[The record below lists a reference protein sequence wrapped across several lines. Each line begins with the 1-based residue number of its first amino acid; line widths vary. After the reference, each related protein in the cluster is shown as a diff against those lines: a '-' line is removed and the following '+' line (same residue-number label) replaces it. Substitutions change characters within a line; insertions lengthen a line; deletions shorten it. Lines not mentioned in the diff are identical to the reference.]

1 MYIDIYFNAE
11 SDIERD
17 LLEERL
23 DEILKG
29 KGEVTGGGAG
39 KDGVNID
46 IEIDDDYGN
55 EEIIKIIKS
64 ELIRLKLP
72 VDTYLK
78 INGEKHNFY

>member
-11 SDIERD
+11 SNIERD

-46 IEIDDDYGN
+46 IDWRWLWKWRNYKN
-55 EEIIKIIKS
+55 NKI
-64 ELIRLKLP
+64 R
-72 VDTYLK
+72 
-78 INGEKHNFY
+78 IN